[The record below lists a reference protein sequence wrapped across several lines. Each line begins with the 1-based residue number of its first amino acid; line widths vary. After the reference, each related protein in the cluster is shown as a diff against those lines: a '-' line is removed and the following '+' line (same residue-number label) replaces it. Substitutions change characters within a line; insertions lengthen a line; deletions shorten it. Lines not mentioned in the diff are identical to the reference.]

1 MFELE
6 GTVKEVF
13 DEQTFGSGFR
23 KREFVVTM
31 EDGKYPQDIKFECVQ
46 DKIQLLEGIS
56 PNDTVTVKFDI
67 RGREWKGNYYVNL
80 SAWQVNPSGGAR
92 SGSAGE
98 DSTDSG
104 TAQEEA
110 PPDDIPF

>member
-6 GTVKEVF
+6 GKVKEVF

-23 KREFVVTM
+23 KREFVVTV
-31 EDGKYPQDIKFECVQ
+31 EDDKYPQDIKFECVQ
-46 DKIQLLEGIS
+46 DKIQQLDDVARD
-56 PNDTVTVKFDI
+56 DTVQVKFDI

-80 SAWQVNPSGGAR
+80 SAWQINSV
-92 SGSAGE
+92 SAGASTSP
-98 DSTDSG
+98 DSVEPAPTD
-104 TAQEEA
+104 E

>member
-1 MFELE
+1 ME
-6 GTVKEVF
+6 GKVKELF
-13 DEQTFGSGFR
+13 EEQTFGSGFR

-46 DKIQLLEGIS
+46 DKIEQLNGIS
-56 PNDTVTVKFDI
+56 VNDAVKVKFDL
-67 RGREWKGNYYVNL
+67 RGREWNGKYFVNL
-80 SAWQVNPSGGAR
+80 SAWQVQS

-98 DSTDSG
+98 PP
-104 TAQEEA
+104 TADEPVEEDA

>member
-6 GTVKEVF
+6 GKVKEIF

-23 KREFVVTM
+23 KREFVVTV

-46 DKIQLLEGIS
+46 DKIDQIS
-56 PNDTVTVKFDI
+56 SISRDDTVKVKFDI

-80 SAWQVNPSGGAR
+80 SAWQVNSSSGGD
-92 SGSAGE
+92 SAAPV
-98 DSTDSG
+98 DAPS
-104 TAQEEA
+104 EEE

>member
-6 GTVKEVF
+6 GKVKEVF

-23 KREFVVTM
+23 KREFVVTV

-46 DKIQLLEGIS
+46 DKIQQLDNVS
-56 PNDTVTVKFDI
+56 ADDTVKVKFDI
-67 RGREWKGNYYVNL
+67 RGREWKGNYFVNL
-80 SAWQVNPSGGAR
+80 SAWQVNSVSGGD
-92 SGSAGE
+92 SAP
-98 DSTDSG
+98 DSIEPASQD
-104 TAQEEA
+104 E

>member
-6 GTVKEVF
+6 GKVKELF

-23 KREFVVTM
+23 KREFVVTV

-46 DKIQLLEGIS
+46 DKIEQLGS
-56 PNDTVTVKFDI
+56 VNVDDTVKVKFDI

-80 SAWQVNPSGGAR
+80 SAWRVNSSGG
-92 SGSAGE
+92 GSSAPAPE
-98 DSTDSG
+98 EPAYEESDS
-104 TAQEEA
+104 
-110 PPDDIPF
+110 DDEIPF